1 MGCTVLVDKNVLM
14 QRDISQLEPN
24 SLLSENTVL
33 TSFMQIIGKT
43 TDTTSNFIKLSNDK
57 LIQM

>member
-14 QRDISQLEPN
+14 QRDISRLEPN

>member
-14 QRDISQLEPN
+14 QRDISRLEPN

-33 TSFMQIIGKT
+33 TSFMQIIRET